1 MEFRKNDYK
10 ELRGHMQEQDLKHLE
25 KVSSLTLRYE
35 IEFKKSF
42 FKDYIRKEREAYE
55 SSVYF
60 KILENR
66 FGEIN
71 IKNYFNTQYLPEINF
86 ESQSMGFFNST
97 LFDLAVRRFYKFLK
111 VYKIEQIEA
120 GDLEKKIMRHNAMS
134 KYKFARSK
142 KINMRKLNIFVQ
154 DLIKYGKDSL
164 IKFDYYDKRTYYR
177 NMRQLKLLGFESPQV
192 IAPFAFLDNWNLVKY
207 HEFFYK

>member
-1 MEFRKNDYK
+1 
-10 ELRGHMQEQDLKHLE
+10 
-25 KVSSLTLRYE
+25 
-35 IEFKKSF
+35 
-42 FKDYIRKEREAYE
+42 
-55 SSVYF
+55 
-60 KILENR
+60 
-66 FGEIN
+66 
-71 IKNYFNTQYLPEINF
+71 
-86 ESQSMGFFNST
+86 MGFFNST